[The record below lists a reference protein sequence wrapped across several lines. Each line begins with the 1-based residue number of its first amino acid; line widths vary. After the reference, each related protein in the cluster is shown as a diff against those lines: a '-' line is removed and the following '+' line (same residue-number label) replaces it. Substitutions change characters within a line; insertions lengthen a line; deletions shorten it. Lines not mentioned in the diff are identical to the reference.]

1 VGDLPNVNFQK
12 DAQATSAVNSHRTSQ
27 FVLRV
32 QCVRAFLL
40 QKFTSRRFSIPAARS
55 VQAKVSMSKSK
66 PSDPW
71 SIGVIVLTIALFI
84 LALFVK
90 GFTKGLLVECGVL
103 LVSIKLILMAK
114 KTAVIEE
121 NLDRR
126 LDRIEKLLSQ
136 GRDEKL
142 GES

>member
-1 VGDLPNVNFQK
+1 
-12 DAQATSAVNSHRTSQ
+12 
-27 FVLRV
+27 
-32 QCVRAFLL
+32 
-40 QKFTSRRFSIPAARS
+40 
-55 VQAKVSMSKSK
+55 MSKSK